1 MANRQKVPFMRLG
14 GAMLKRPVA
23 AQITSPARRFLASD
37 SSLYVDSALLEA
49 ANILADKMQ
58 KTEDERLAMQADVS
72 LKATREALQNAA
84 TPDELQNMVKDGD
97 KALAAQFDGDEKAR
111 AFWKKHG
118 DNILAAHRDDTK
130 KIVAEKQIDFGKQSL
145 NSMLADNQN
154 LLADNGD
161 AAKVSRLLEMGTDE
175 IQKTPFLT
183 EPDKKNYRQGYLKT
197 GILNAAL
204 NNPEAA
210 SRAVDMYVDDEA
222 EKKQL
227 KAQIQETKSLTA
239 TAQQQD
245 QAKHERLD
253 LLNRLSAAQSLWQQ
267 KEHGDISPAQYFVL
281 RQKNMVS
288 NASGEKSLQTVDIW
302 GDDEERS
309 LTPLSEVYRLVRKMN
324 EGTQLSAQE
333 ISDASNYLINAY
345 HQNKLG
351 LEEVSALQNQLLAAQ
366 SDKPTAEMMFDKEV
380 DALVDKAFA
389 ADLSAASTRGNFMA
403 QQLMEDKAKFALDI
417 YQNYYATKTAL
428 ASSLQQNGEQLTP
441 LQEKKISRLALDGVI
456 KDMMLKTNAQKDA
469 VTFGELK
476 RALQSAYAGTD
487 VARIWKKYASL
498 APFAEDKIETMRQIA
513 REEQRKELNY
523 PQFDSYEELAAAD
536 LAPGEKFYFQGR
548 LAVMKG

>member
-37 SSLYVDSALLEA
+37 SSLYVGSALLEA
-49 ANILADKMQ
+49 ANTLADKMQ

-183 EPDKKNYRQGYLKT
+183 EPDKKKYRQGYLKT

-245 QAKHERLD
+245 QAKRERLD

-281 RQKNMVS
+281 RQKNAVS
-288 NASGEKSLQTVDIW
+288 STSGEKSLQTIDIW

-428 ASSLQQNGEQLTP
+428 ASSLQQNGGQLTP

>member
-49 ANILADKMQ
+49 ANTLADKMQ

-245 QAKHERLD
+245 QAKRERLD

-281 RQKNMVS
+281 RQKNTVS
-288 NASGEKSLQTVDIW
+288 NASGEKSLQTIDIW

-428 ASSLQQNGEQLTP
+428 ASSLQQNGGQLTP

>member
-1 MANRQKVPFMRLG
+1 M
-14 GAMLKRPVA
+14 
-23 AQITSPARRFLASD
+23 
-37 SSLYVDSALLEA
+37 
-49 ANILADKMQ
+49 
-58 KTEDERLAMQADVS
+58 
-72 LKATREALQNAA
+72 
-84 TPDELQNMVKDGD
+84 
-97 KALAAQFDGDEKAR
+97 
-111 AFWKKHG
+111 
-118 DNILAAHRDDTK
+118 
-130 KIVAEKQIDFGKQSL
+130 
-145 NSMLADNQN
+145 
-154 LLADNGD
+154 
-161 AAKVSRLLEMGTDE
+161 
-175 IQKTPFLT
+175 
-183 EPDKKNYRQGYLKT
+183 
-197 GILNAAL
+197 
-204 NNPEAA
+204 
-210 SRAVDMYVDDEA
+210 
-222 EKKQL
+222 
-227 KAQIQETKSLTA
+227 
-239 TAQQQD
+239 
-245 QAKHERLD
+245 
-253 LLNRLSAAQSLWQQ
+253 
-267 KEHGDISPAQYFVL
+267 
-281 RQKNMVS
+281 
-288 NASGEKSLQTVDIW
+288 
-302 GDDEERS
+302 
-309 LTPLSEVYRLVRKMN
+309 RKMN

-428 ASSLQQNGEQLTP
+428 ASSLQQNGGQLTP

>member
-49 ANILADKMQ
+49 ANTLADKMQ

-245 QAKHERLD
+245 QAKRERLD

-281 RQKNMVS
+281 RQKNTVS
-288 NASGEKSLQTVDIW
+288 NASGEKSLQTIDIW

-345 HQNKLG
+345 HQNKLS

-428 ASSLQQNGEQLTP
+428 ASSLQQNGGQLTP

>member
-37 SSLYVDSALLEA
+37 SSLYVGSALLEA
-49 ANILADKMQ
+49 ANTLADKMQ

-245 QAKHERLD
+245 QAKRERLD

-281 RQKNMVS
+281 RQKNAVS
-288 NASGEKSLQTVDIW
+288 STSGEKSLQTIDIW

-428 ASSLQQNGEQLTP
+428 ASSLQQNGGQLTP

>member
-49 ANILADKMQ
+49 ANTLADKMQ

-72 LKATREALQNAA
+72 LKATREALKATS

-97 KALAAQFDGDEKAR
+97 KVLAAQFDGDEKAR

-118 DNILAAHRDDTK
+118 DNILAAHHDDTK

-161 AAKVSRLLEMGTDE
+161 ATKVNRLLEMGTDE
-175 IQKTPFLT
+175 IQRTPFLT
-183 EPDKKNYRQGYLKT
+183 EPDKKDYRQGYLKT

-227 KAQIQETKSLTA
+227 KAQIQKTKSLTA

-245 QAKHERLD
+245 QAKRERLD
-253 LLNRLSAAQSLWQQ
+253 LLNRLSEAQSLWQQ
-267 KEHGDISPAQYFVL
+267 KEHGDISSAQYFVL
-281 RQKNMVS
+281 RQKNAVS
-288 NASGEKSLQTVDIW
+288 SASGEKSLQTVDIW

-389 ADLSAASTRGNFMA
+389 ADLSAASTRGNFIA

-428 ASSLQQNGEQLTP
+428 ASSLQQNGGQLTP

-487 VARIWKKYASL
+487 VAHIWKKYASL

-523 PQFDSYEELAAAD
+523 PQFDSYEELAEAD

-548 LAVMKG
+548 LAVMRG

>member
-1 MANRQKVPFMRLG
+1 MVNRQKVPFMRLG

-49 ANILADKMQ
+49 ANTLADKMQ

-245 QAKHERLD
+245 QAKRERLD

-281 RQKNMVS
+281 RQKNTVS
-288 NASGEKSLQTVDIW
+288 NASGEKSLQTIDIW

-345 HQNKLG
+345 HQNKLS

-428 ASSLQQNGEQLTP
+428 ASSLQQNGGQLTP

>member
-49 ANILADKMQ
+49 ANTLADKMQ

-245 QAKHERLD
+245 QAKRERLD
-253 LLNRLSAAQSLWQQ
+253 LLNRLSEAQSLWQQ

-281 RQKNMVS
+281 RQKNAVS
-288 NASGEKSLQTVDIW
+288 STSGEKSLQTIDIW

-389 ADLSAASTRGNFMA
+389 ADLSAASTRGNFIA

-428 ASSLQQNGEQLTP
+428 ASSLQQNGGQLTP

-548 LAVMKG
+548 LAVMRG

>member
-37 SSLYVDSALLEA
+37 SSLYADSALLEA
-49 ANILADKMQ
+49 ANTLADKMQ

-72 LKATREALQNAA
+72 LKATREALQNAT
-84 TPDELQNMVKDGD
+84 TPDELRNMVKDGD
-97 KALAAQFDGDEKAR
+97 KVLAAQFDGDEKAR

-118 DNILAAHRDDTK
+118 DNILAAHHDDTK

-161 AAKVSRLLEMGTDE
+161 ATKVSRLLEMGTDE

-245 QAKHERLD
+245 QAKRERLD

-281 RQKNMVS
+281 RQKNAVS
-288 NASGEKSLQTVDIW
+288 SANGEKSLQTVDIW

-389 ADLSAASTRGNFMA
+389 ADLSAASTRGNFIA

-428 ASSLQQNGEQLTP
+428 ASSLQQNGGQLTP